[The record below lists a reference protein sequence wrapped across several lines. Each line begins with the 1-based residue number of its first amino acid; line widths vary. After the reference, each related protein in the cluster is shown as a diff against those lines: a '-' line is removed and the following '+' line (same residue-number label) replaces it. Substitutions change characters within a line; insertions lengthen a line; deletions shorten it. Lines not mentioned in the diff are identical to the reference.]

1 MLDSNLRVELP
12 HEAAVENLTWEEC
25 ENYIL
30 QHSPPQNNQNAKD
43 VNHLLRFSSL
53 NLLRAS
59 APHGKDS
66 TVTADTKSTVMYIE
80 YSWAWIPMIVILRP
94 YLSTKLPRTQS
105 WQFLLLNFF
114 I

>member
-12 HEAAVENLTWEEC
+12 HEAAIKYLTWEEC
-25 ENYIL
+25 ENYVL

-43 VNHLLRFSSL
+43 VGHLLRLSSL

-59 APHGKDS
+59 APHEKDS
-66 TVTADTKSTVMYIE
+66 TTVVDIKSSVMKIE
-80 YSWAWIPMIVILRP
+80 YSKACVPMITTLRP
-94 YLSTKLPRTQS
+94 HISLKLPRTHD